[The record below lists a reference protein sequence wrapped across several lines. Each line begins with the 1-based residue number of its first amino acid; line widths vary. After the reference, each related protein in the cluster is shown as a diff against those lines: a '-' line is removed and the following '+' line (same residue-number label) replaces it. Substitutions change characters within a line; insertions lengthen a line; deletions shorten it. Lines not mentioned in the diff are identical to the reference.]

1 MVWIAAAPERKNYIK
16 DLLADMARQG
26 TIRNIGKPTRGGCL
40 GAGCANERQS
50 IGSMIKP
57 MKKKNS
63 FVNQILA
70 LAHWLVIVKICA
82 NASQ

>member
-1 MVWIAAAPERKNYIK
+1 
-16 DLLADMARQG
+16 
-26 TIRNIGKPTRGGCL
+26 L

-50 IGSMIKP
+50 IGMIKP
-57 MKKKNS
+57 MKKKKL